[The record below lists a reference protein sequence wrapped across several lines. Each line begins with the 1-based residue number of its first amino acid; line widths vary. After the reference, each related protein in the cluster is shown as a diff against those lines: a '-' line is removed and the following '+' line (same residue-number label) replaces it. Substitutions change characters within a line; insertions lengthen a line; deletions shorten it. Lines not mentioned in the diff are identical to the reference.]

1 MLQVKLIKEQL
12 VFFPNGSKVIS
23 SWIVIAGDLLDAV
36 IVHDEIPLSDMPPV
50 LQSRLEDAQT
60 CQAASYMKE
69 IKVSMLNA
77 VYQELIHVTDF
88 LTLPD
93 KDLVCD
99 ATMEF
104 PVIWD
109 IIHVCKEPHFN
120 HYCHT
125 KSRKRH

>member
-1 MLQVKLIKEQL
+1 MD
-12 VFFPNGSKVIS
+12 S
-23 SWIVIAGDLLDAV
+23 GDLLDAV
-36 IVHDEIPLSDMPPV
+36 IVHNEMPLSDMPQV
-50 LQSRLEDAQT
+50 LQLSLEDVQT
-60 CQAASYMKE
+60 CQATSYMKE

-77 VYQELIHVTDF
+77 VYQELIHVAEF

-109 IIHVCKEPHFN
+109 IIQYIKKIMFM
-120 HYCHT
+120 
-125 KSRKRH
+125 